1 MARPIEYN
9 QEQVLD
15 KVTETFW
22 LKGYEGTSVSD
33 LVDAT
38 KLNTRTMYNL
48 YGDKKGLFR
57 AALDNYYDK
66 VMSGLFKTLKRNEG
80 LPGIRMACNLVA
92 EWEMLNG
99 CLFSNTLSECNV
111 VDKGSLVIVKDAF
124 GKLEAYFA
132 KNLRQAR
139 KAGDFNGDV
148 KATSKLLLL
157 IMQGLSV
164 FSRTK
169 PTKSERK
176 KIIDSA
182 LAILSAS

>member
-15 KVTETFW
+15 KVMETFW

-48 YGDKKGLFR
+48 YSDKKGLFR
-57 AALDNYYDK
+57 AALYNYHDK
-66 VMSGLFKTLKRNEG
+66 IMSGLFKILKQNEG
-80 LPGIRMACNLVA
+80 LPGIRMAGNWVA

-111 VDKGSLVIVKDAF
+111 VDKDCLRIVKDDF
-124 GKLEAYFA
+124 VKLEAHFA
-132 KNLRQAR
+132 ENLRQAR
-139 KAGDFNGDV
+139 KAGDFSGEV
-148 KATSKLLLL
+148 KVTSKFLLL
-157 IMQGLSV
+157 IMQGMSV

-169 PTKSERK
+169 PTKAERK

>member
-9 QEQVLD
+9 QDQVLG
-15 KVTETFW
+15 KVMETFW

-48 YGDKKGLFR
+48 YGNKKGLFR
-57 AALDNYYDK
+57 AALDNYHNK
-66 VMSGLFKTLKRNEG
+66 IMSGLFETLEQNDG

-92 EWEMLNG
+92 QWDMLNG

-111 VDKGSLVIVKDAF
+111 VDKDSFGFVKDTF
-124 GKLEAYFA
+124 GKLEARFA

-139 KAGDFNGDV
+139 KSGDFNGDV

-157 IMQGLSV
+157 IMQGMSV

-169 PTKSERK
+169 PTKNERK

-182 LAILSAS
+182 LAILSTS